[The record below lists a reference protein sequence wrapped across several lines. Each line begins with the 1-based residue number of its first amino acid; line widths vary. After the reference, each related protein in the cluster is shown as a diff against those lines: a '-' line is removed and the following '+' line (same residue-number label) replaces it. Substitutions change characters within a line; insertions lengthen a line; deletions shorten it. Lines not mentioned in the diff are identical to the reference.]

1 MRAGAVEIK
10 LPNAQRAVVEQE
22 KIVDY
27 LLNPAH
33 RYGANKARFFAQF
46 GFRPEAWEV
55 LPVALRVHGDENE
68 VTK

>member
-27 LLNPAH
+27 LLNLAH
-33 RYGANKARFFAQF
+33 RYGANNGKGSRN
-46 GFRPEAWEV
+46 R
-55 LPVALRVHGDENE
+55 
-68 VTK
+68 